1 MFSKLNIKFTVVFEG
16 SASVRAQ
23 GIYWRIKNMDT
34 NKLVDVLY
42 STRGA
47 ALKDAILLNNNN

>member
-1 MFSKLNIKFTVVFEG
+1 MFSKLKIKFTVISE
-16 SASVRAQ
+16 SAASCRPQ
-23 GIYWRIKNMDT
+23 GIYWRIKDMDT

-42 STRGA
+42 STRSA

>member
-1 MFSKLNIKFTVVFEG
+1 MFSKLKIKFTVVFEG

-47 ALKDAILLNNNN
+47 ALKDAILLNNLN

>member
-47 ALKDAILLNNNN
+47 ALKDAILLNNLN

>member
-16 SASVRAQ
+16 SASIRAQ